1 MKTVYILGAGFSKP
15 AGAPIQFELM
25 QDIINLRNQYFSEQE
40 TILTKLDRFEDF
52 LGNYLFIDSQNFY
65 KVTLEDIFTPLD
77 RCIIDNV
84 AYRGILPKDLK
95 ALREDIYNLIVVALK
110 ERLDRHNDKK
120 YINDFAKIVVSEAKK
135 RIGNIKR
142 DTISILS
149 TNWDIL
155 LDNSLDKAIKHIHH
169 QNDNIDGVVDYCCHV
184 SSYDE
189 FDHKI
194 KPGLQALGEGKFNVK
209 LLKLHGSMNWL
220 QCTNCQ
226 RLYIKFY
233 QKLVDYRTFGNAK
246 CRHCNK
252 NYNGDGQSY
261 NLESNLIMPTFLKDL
276 NNFQIKLIWQNAG
289 IELSEA
295 DKIVFI
301 GYSLPEADFELRQL
315 LSRMVRQDAIIDVVL
330 RDDYNLEENATFI
343 RYKDFFGKR
352 IINPI
357 GNGVKDYVEN
367 LKIQGLN

>member
-15 AGAPIQFELM
+15 AGAPVQFELM
-25 QDIINLRNQYFSEQE
+25 EDIINLRNQNFVEQE
-40 TILTKLDRFEDF
+40 TILEKLNRFEDF
-52 LGNYLFIDSQNFY
+52 LENHLFIDRQNFY

-77 RCIIDNV
+77 RCVIDNV

-95 ALREDIYNLIVVALK
+95 SLREDIYNLIVVALK
-110 ERLDRHNDKK
+110 ERLDKHNNKK
-120 YINDFAKIVVSEAKK
+120 YIDNFAKIIANEAKK
-135 RIGNIKR
+135 RVGNIKR

-155 LDNSLDKAIKHIHH
+155 LDNSLNDAIRNIHK
-169 QNDNIDGVVDYCCHV
+169 NDNDIDGVVDYCCHV

-194 KPGLQALGEGKFNVK
+194 KPGLQALGEGKYNIK

-226 RLYIKFY
+226 RLYIKFNK
-233 QKLVDYRTFGNAK
+233 KLVDYRRFGNAK

-252 NYNGDGQSY
+252 NFNGDGNRY
-261 NLESNLIMPTFLKDL
+261 DLESNLIMPTFLKDL

-289 IELSEA
+289 VELSEA

-315 LSRMVRQDAIIDVVL
+315 LSRMVRHDAEIEVVL
-330 RDDYNLEENATFI
+330 RAKDNFEQNNTFL

-352 IINPI
+352 RITPI
-357 GNGVKDYVEN
+357 GNGVEPYVKN
-367 LKIQGLN
+367 MRL